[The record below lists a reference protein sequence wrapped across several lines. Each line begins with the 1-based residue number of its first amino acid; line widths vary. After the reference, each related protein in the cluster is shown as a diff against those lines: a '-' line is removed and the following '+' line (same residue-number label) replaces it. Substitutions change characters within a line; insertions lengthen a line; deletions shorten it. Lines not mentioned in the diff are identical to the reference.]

1 MKLLIDADGC
11 PVVRAAVDIAK
22 KYKIACVVVSDT
34 AHVFNLSYAA
44 VITVSQGSDS
54 ADYKIANMAEKQ
66 DIVVTQDYGL
76 AAMCL
81 SKCAVVLDQNGRL
94 YDAQNI
100 EGLLQARHT
109 SKKIRMAGG
118 RTKGPAKRQKQ
129 QDIAFAAA
137 LERLLKTQQSP
148 II

>member
-22 KYKIACVVVSDT
+22 KYKIACVVVCDT
-34 AHVFNLSYAA
+34 AHVFTLPYAE

-109 SKKIRMAGG
+109 SKKIRLAGG

-137 LERLLKTQQSP
+137 LERLLNTQNQ

>member
-11 PVVRAAVDIAK
+11 PVVRAAVDIAE
-22 KYKIACVVVSDT
+22 KYKIACVVVCDT

-66 DIVVTQDYGL
+66 DVVVTQDYGL

-81 SKCAVVLDQNGRL
+81 SKCAVVLDQNGR
-94 YDAQNI
+94 
-100 EGLLQARHT
+100 E
-109 SKKIRMAGG
+109 
-118 RTKGPAKRQKQ
+118 
-129 QDIAFAAA
+129 
-137 LERLLKTQQSP
+137 
-148 II
+148 

>member
-22 KYKIACVVVSDT
+22 KYKIACVVVCDT
-34 AHVFNLSYAA
+34 AHVFTLPYAE

-109 SKKIRMAGG
+109 SKKIRLAGG

-137 LERLLKTQQSP
+137 LERLLNTQNS